1 MADANKPPKLLYKYR
16 AFSPRLLDMLVADEL
31 YYSDPGDFNDPLDCR
46 PSFDANLPNHEL
58 ESILSRMRE
67 QRALA
72 EMQAAAK
79 SLKYRGPKTIEHIA
93 RHSHKEAARL
103 LEDIR
108 YHATDPSYEVDDPL
122 KSILRGY
129 LEGELLR
136 RYDRGIVSFGVRAT
150 CPLMWS
156 HYGDQHH
163 GICAAYSVP
172 PDAVPHLHKIAYGG
186 SRKVLASDVAV
197 MENDVA
203 ARRRV
208 DEAVLLRKA
217 ASWRYERE
225 WRLIGKR
232 GVQDSPLEL
241 EEVIFGIRC
250 KATVKFT
257 IAQALANRS
266 RPVRFYEMRELFGTF
281 RLKKYA
287 LNTDELS
294 ASLPRR
300 SRTVFEMFEDLDE
313 TGAEVL
319 PKQ

>member
-1 MADANKPPKLLYKYR
+1 MSDPTNRPRLLYKYR

-46 PSFDANLPNHEL
+46 PSLDANLPNDQL
-58 ESILSRMRE
+58 EGILSRLRE

-93 RHSHKEAARL
+93 RHSHKEAAHL

-122 KSILRGY
+122 QWILRGY
-129 LEGELLR
+129 LETELLR
-136 RYDRGIVSFGVRAT
+136 RYDRGIVSFGARAT

-172 PDAVPHLHKIAYGG
+172 AEAAPNIHKIAYGG
-186 SRKVLASDVAV
+186 SRKVLASDVAA
-197 MENDVA
+197 MENDA
-203 ARRRV
+203 SARRRV

-225 WRLIGKR
+225 WRLVGKR

-257 IAQALANRS
+257 IVQALANRA
-266 RPVRFYEMRELFGTF
+266 RPVRFYEMREMFGTF

-287 LNTDELS
+287 LDTDELS

-300 SRTVFEMFEDLDE
+300 SRSAFEMFEDLDK
-313 TGAEVL
+313 AEE
-319 PKQ
+319 